1 MAFAQVLSMHV
12 AAVVYVY
19 NYVQTLDPFNP
30 LKVKQVRF
38 VPRYAEQGAEMST
51 QPAPI
56 VTHPAKADPHTVS
69 VARVTGRSMQSLL
82 VQALVHVQALRYVV
96 PDETYY
102 Y

>member
-56 VTHPAKADPHTVS
+56 VTHPASAFPHSGS
-69 VARVTGRSMQSLL
+69 VVRVAHWSVQSLFA
-82 VQALVHVQALRYVV
+82 QTLVHVQALR
-96 PDETYY
+96 
-102 Y
+102 